1 MLADE
6 LDFVIGVDPHRD
18 AHAIA
23 VVEVCAGVVVVES
36 SVAADSGGYREALR
50 VAEEHAPGLRAFAIE
65 GAGSFRAG
73 LRRLLPARGGQGFG
87 GGESAAR
94 AARPMRSTR
103 SGPLGLCSS
112 RSGPRG
118 RAAAESARRCGP

>member
-23 VVEVCAGVVVVES
+23 VVEVCTGVVVVES

-50 VAEEHAPGLRAFAIE
+50 VAEEHAPGLRPFATEGAADSGGYRGALGGAEGPAPGLRAFAIG
-65 GAGSFRAG
+65 GAGSFGAG
-73 LRRLLPARGGQGFG
+73 LSRFLAEQGEQVF
-87 GGESAAR
+87 
-94 AARPMRSTR
+94 
-103 SGPLGLCSS
+103 
-112 RSGPRG
+112 
-118 RAAAESARRCGP
+118 